1 MQKQKV
7 EGRVKKITVNHYID
21 GTADTEIEL
30 EDGTR
35 IVYSDA
41 APIAKGNE
49 IVAFGRRARMRDV
62 MKKLH
67 PQFFILEI
75 EEQLSSEY
83 SFIFPLDAEVID
95 SDEIY
100 DKTTGIAY
108 KERKGY

>member
-7 EGRVKKITVNHYID
+7 EGRVKRITVNHYID

-30 EDGTR
+30 EDGTK

-49 IVAFGRRARMRDV
+49 IVAFGVRARMRDV
-62 MKKLH
+62 MEKLH
-67 PQFFILEI
+67 PQFLEI

-83 SFIFPLDAEVID
+83 SFIFPLDAEVLY

-108 KERKGY
+108 KERKGH